1 MFPCIS
7 WERSPLPR
15 PRSREKTPHFREK
28 NTTFPESTRKIIS
41 QRDAFWNDNLF
52 RLFEENIIFPCIF
65 FRKIIF
71 HFPSGCKIIL
81 SGKRIVTFP
90 DNTTKRIFQ
99 GDFFGKN
106 IFSGRLEKKYGF
118 PCSGVWGKGK
128 VFLMINMSISFYWDQ
143 IND

>member
-28 NTTFPESTRKIIS
+28 NTTFPQSTRKIIS
-41 QRDAFWNDNLF
+41 QRDALWNDNLF

-90 DNTTKRIFQ
+90 DNTRKRIFQ

-106 IFSGRLEKKYGF
+106 IFSGRLEKNMAF
-118 PCSGVWGKGK
+118 HAVVFEVKGRY
-128 VFLMINMSISFYWDQ
+128 F
-143 IND
+143 